1 MSSIDPIKFEVIRNA
16 FVEVTEEMSAALR
29 RSAYSTNIKT
39 RCDFSCAIFD
49 RNLNVLAQSFA
60 QANHLGSLVRMV
72 PLAVEAYGAE
82 NFNPGDGIVLND
94 PFLGGVHLNDIT
106 IISPVYSEANSSGT
120 WPAWP
125 ITSTL
130 VAERRQASGPSRK
143 STRKA

>member
-1 MSSIDPIKFEVIRNA
+1 MRSIDPIKFEVIRNA

-82 NFNPGDGIVLND
+82 NINPGDGIVKNA
-94 PFLGGVHLNDIT
+94 PNLGGEH
-106 IISPVYSEANSSGT
+106 
-120 WPAWP
+120 
-125 ITSTL
+125 
-130 VAERRQASGPSRK
+130 
-143 STRKA
+143 